1 MSNKYTDQ
9 SVYRRGL
16 AKVFTFSFLVPV
28 DSKTIL
34 SSRQNMTRLL
44 GYAG

>member
-1 MSNKYTDQ
+1 MSNNYTDQ
-9 SVYRRGL
+9 SVHRRGL
-16 AKVFTFSFLVPV
+16 ARVFIIFIWSLLGF
-28 DSKTIL
+28 KTIL

>member
-9 SVYRRGL
+9 SVHRPGL
-16 AKVFTFSFLVPV
+16 ARVYISSFLVLW
-28 DSKTIL
+28 DSRTIL

-44 GYAG
+44 GYSV